1 MRKRRKNGA
10 GPVTVLSCDNLQHNG
25 DTARKAFISFIEAQD
40 SELARWVKKNVTFPN
55 SMVDRITPAVTPDD
69 VKRLNAQSG
78 VEDAAPVYSE
88 DFIQWVIE
96 DDFIAGRPDWEAA
109 GAEFTDDVSAYE
121 NMKLSLLNASHSL
134 LSYPAFLAGYRR
146 VDEAVRDE
154 ICPLSA
160 PFHGPG
166 RRPLCSGPGKYG
178 FGAVQEDPAG
188 ALRQQGRQRP
198 DQPPVL

>member
-1 MRKRRKNGA
+1 
-10 GPVTVLSCDNLQHNG
+10 
-25 DTARKAFISFIEAQD
+25 
-40 SELARWVKKNVTFPN
+40 
-55 SMVDRITPAVTPDD
+55 MVDRITPAVTPDD

-134 LSYPAFLAGYRR
+134 LSLTASSTRR
-146 VDEAVRDE
+146 
-154 ICPLSA
+154 
-160 PFHGPG
+160 
-166 RRPLCSGPGKYG
+166 
-178 FGAVQEDPAG
+178 
-188 ALRQQGRQRP
+188 
-198 DQPPVL
+198 